1 MPKVRLEDGTL
12 VDVDITNI
20 LADDGQNPFVVPAPA
35 QTFTAED
42 VERIRSEEKT
52 KLYGANERLQQ
63 TIDELKGQVGN
74 LTAAE
79 QARLDAAQAE
89 QARLAEEAK
98 QAELDA
104 MKPNDR
110 LEAQLAEQSAQW
122 QSQLANLTESL
133 ETERAL
139 RQKDQQFN
147 ELREYIQSQVAAH
160 TQGPDADIAPEVAEW
175 IGGNSKEEVDANI
188 TRAQATTK
196 AILDQIQQT
205 QQPQIDPATGQPVPQ
220 VVQDLQQIVPPQ
232 SPPTFAGSRAWSG
245 PANLDP
251 AGVGTQVLTA
261 EQIANMPMAE
271 YAQKRKT
278 LIGAAASSQSNR
290 GMFG

>member
-20 LADDGQNPFVVPAPA
+20 LADDGQNPFVVPVPA

-42 VERIRSEEKT
+42 VERIRAEEKS
-52 KLYGANERLQQ
+52 KLYGNQERLQQ
-63 TIDELKGQVGN
+63 TISSLEEKVGT

-89 QARLAEEAK
+89 QARLVEEAK

-133 ETERAL
+133 EIERAL

-147 ELREYIQSQVAAH
+147 ELREYIQEQVAAH
-160 TQGPDADIAPEVAEW
+160 TTGETADIAPQLVRW
-175 IGGNSKEEVDANI
+175 IGGNSKEEVDSAI
-188 TRAQATTK
+188 ARAVSTTQS
-196 AILDQIQQT
+196 ILEDIQQT
-205 QQPQIDPATGQPVPQ
+205 QQPQIDPATGQPIPQ

-232 SPPTFAGSRAWSG
+232 SPPTFSGSRAWSG

-251 AGVGTQVLTA
+251 AGAGTQVLTA
-261 EQIANMPMAE
+261 EQIANMTMSE